1 MLIGGGNRRTAPTTP
16 PVVACAKEPEL
27 FTAELLDAPPSR
39 SRVRKQAWDE
49 YVALRDRARQACAA
63 CPVLAECLYT
73 AVVQVDVSGFVACT
87 TGRERHEIRRLL
99 GVSVEADDLD
109 VAAGVRP
116 ARAPIDHDS
125 VLAARQAYPD
135 DSLEELAVRLECSLS
150 TVKRHLRRS
159 RAAAAGGAQAADAA
173 GASGG
178 AADGPPDAAA
188 YAGPAPTTPGVPTV
202 ADVLDAFDAVV
213 EPTR

>member
-1 MLIGGGNRRTAPTTP
+1 MLIGGDDRRRVPEAP
-16 PVVACAKEPEL
+16 PVVACAREPEL

-39 SRVRKQAWDE
+39 SRVRKQAWEE
-49 YVALRDRARQACAA
+49 YVALHDRARQACAA

-73 AVVQVDVSGFVACT
+73 AVVQVDVSGFVGCT
-87 TGRERHEIRRLL
+87 TGRERREIRRLL
-99 GVSVEADDLD
+99 GVSVKADDLD

-135 DSLEELAVRLECSLS
+135 ESLEQLAVRLECSLS

-159 RAAAAGGAQAADAA
+159 RAADADEARATGAGGR
-173 GASGG
+173 
-178 AADGPPDAAA
+178 AADGSPDAGADDR
-188 YAGPAPTTPGVPTV
+188 PAPTTPGVPTV